1 MDIEKFLDY
10 MRYERGRS
18 ENTIESYRRDLG
30 AFVQFM
36 KGLDESLTID
46 TADADVVRDW
56 MEHMMDGGNSPASIC
71 RRLRAVRSMYRYAL
85 ARGLVDHDPAH
96 AVKGPKRRR
105 RLPQFVSEN
114 DMDRLL
120 DDVEWGS
127 DYNSTRTRT
136 ILLMLYETGM
146 RASELTGLNDGDIDF
161 ARSEIRVV
169 GKGNRQRAIPFGTE
183 LREQVL
189 LYQGKRN
196 AEQPERDR
204 QAFLV
209 DNHGRRLTYGQLRRI
224 VKGQLSVV
232 GNISKRSPHV
242 LRHTFATT
250 MLNNGADLESVQKLL
265 GHKELSTTEIY
276 THTTFDQLKRIY
288 NKAHPRE

>member
-30 AFVQFM
+30 SFVQFM

-46 TADADVVRDW
+46 TADTDVVRDW

-71 RRLRAVRSMYRYAL
+71 RRLSAVRSMYRYAL

-105 RLPQFVSEN
+105 RLPQFVSED

-120 DDVEWGS
+120 DDVERGS

-146 RASELTGLNDGDIDF
+146 RASELTGLNDADIDF

-224 VKGQLSVV
+224 VKGQLSAV

-288 NKAHPRE
+288 NKAHPRD

>member
-71 RRLRAVRSMYRYAL
+71 RRLSSVRSMYRYAL